1 MPRNARLKNAP
12 SDQPIPLIGRNPFH
26 EAVPMSEK
34 LAHKTKNKLAKI
46 YAVGIVVFIAAFGFL
61 TVLSIFVAHLK

>member
-34 LAHKTKNKLAKI
+34 LAHKAKI